1 MIGDAPLVRGG
12 EVGGDGPLPS
22 EMAVAPGQMTPH
34 LMGILN
40 VNADSF
46 SDPRVVV
53 DKADEVARLVA
64 AGTGLSDAGAHVV
77 DVGAESASPATPVVD
92 ASAEIDA
99 LLPVLDGLHRAG
111 VTTSVDTYKPAV
123 ARACVAAGTAIVNDY
138 SGLVHTEVAGIC
150 ADGGARLVLTHNPA
164 GVKNKVLDPHRY
176 PNVTD
181 EVMTWFEAKIAMIEA
196 RGLSA
201 DRVLLDPGIDLAK
214 TPAQS
219 IALLRGLPKLAGFG
233 LPLLVAISRKDF
245 IGAVSPSSPT
255 ERDPGTLA
263 ALGHLVG
270 IPRVIA
276 RVHDVAAA
284 AQYLRVAN
292 TLAGRVL
299 VDPTLSLASPLR
311 REAAQR
317 APTPASSGARGSRTP
332 ITVPGQQITAD

>member
-1 MIGDAPLVRGG
+1 MMTSDATPVRDEVVDHGLLPWETAEALG
-12 EVGGDGPLPS
+12 EV
-22 EMAVAPGQMTPH
+22 TPR

-53 DKADEVARLVA
+53 DGADDVARLVA
-64 AGTGLSDAGAHVV
+64 AGIGLSEAGADIV
-77 DVGAESASPATPVVD
+77 DVGAESASPATLAVD

-99 LLPVLDGLHRAG
+99 LLPVLDGLHGAG

-123 ARACVAAGTAIVNDY
+123 ARACVAAGTAVINDY
-138 SGLVHTEVAGIC
+138 SGLVHSEVAGIC

-164 GVKNKVLDPHRY
+164 GVKNKVLDPSGY
-176 PNVTD
+176 PNVIGD
-181 EVMTWFEAKIAMIEA
+181 VMAWFEAKIAMVEDQ
-196 RGLSA
+196 GLAA

-219 IALLRGLPKLAGFG
+219 IALLRGLPTLAGFG

-245 IGAVSPSSPT
+245 IGAVSPSNPT

-270 IPRVIA
+270 MPQVIA

-284 AQYLRVAN
+284 AQYIRVAD
-292 TLAGRVL
+292 TLAGRAF
-299 VDPTLSLASPLR
+299 VDPTLSLAPQLR
-311 REAAQR
+311 REAAQP
-317 APTPASSGARGSRTP
+317 AATPASSASPRSSSRR
-332 ITVPGQQITAD
+332 